1 VRGKGTAGPQHEGTA
16 RRVHQ
21 CVRRPCSLCS
31 ISSQRQRL
39 SMSRAPAGKMH
50 AHPNQLPAARMRIAR
65 HGAAAEQ
72 GPATSRSAKRVLPVT
87 PKIRIT
93 MELGMPSAK
102 RVRTENVDARVPGCR
117 SLPVP
122 AGWHYLKPSA
132 RTAAY
137 LGVRHWRVLRLRKA
151 CAPDEHRDSRS
162 TIFFK
167 KGKLFFKVTGRSR
180 FEARTVTWPRAGCH
194 GNLNYLT

>member
-1 VRGKGTAGPQHEGTA
+1 
-16 RRVHQ
+16 
-21 CVRRPCSLCS
+21 
-31 ISSQRQRL
+31 
-39 SMSRAPAGKMH
+39 
-50 AHPNQLPAARMRIAR
+50 
-65 HGAAAEQ
+65 
-72 GPATSRSAKRVLPVT
+72 
-87 PKIRIT
+87 
-93 MELGMPSAK
+93 MPSAK

-151 CAPDEHRDSRS
+151 CAPEHRRFKILS